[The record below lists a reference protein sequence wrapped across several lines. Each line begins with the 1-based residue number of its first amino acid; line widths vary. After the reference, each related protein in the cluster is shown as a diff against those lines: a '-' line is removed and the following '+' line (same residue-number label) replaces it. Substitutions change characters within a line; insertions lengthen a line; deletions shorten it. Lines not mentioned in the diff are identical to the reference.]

1 MFNFRFLTVW
11 LYISAMGSVGQLD
24 FNNIA
29 VGIAL
34 LFSLEAE
41 IGVFHVFKPQSWN
54 SEFQFH
60 IGRSASEEVVIN

>member
-1 MFNFRFLTVW
+1 
-11 LYISAMGSVGQLD
+11 MGSVGQLD